1 MTLAQ
6 WQCNCTDHGGSRLSA
21 WAERIVEGNEP
32 DQQAR
37 PSFAEEPLHGLYCR
51 RRWMRVTYRH
61 DGIRDALSR
70 ALQRIPGVQA
80 TLEPRVTT
88 PQGPGDQ
95 RRADIKVHK
104 DGTTWLVDVGV
115 VCPSTR
121 RLLEKGTDLT
131 PGLAAAVYS
140 DIKAAKYSDQSNFV
154 PFIVET
160 GGRIN
165 TAGLEFFDKI
175 SGALGADTAQVRA
188 GRRAALRGVTSALV
202 RQQGYMLAQI
212 VTEILAVVT
221 PQIDL
226 VRRCLG
232 AKKSDNMGSYGVL
245 TGADLKNVYLLSRFA

>member
-1 MTLAQ
+1 M
-6 WQCNCTDHGGSRLSA
+6 
-21 WAERIVEGNEP
+21 
-32 DQQAR
+32 
-37 PSFAEEPLHGLYCR
+37 
-51 RRWMRVTYRH
+51 
-61 DGIRDALSR
+61 
-70 ALQRIPGVQA
+70 
-80 TLEPRVTT
+80 TT

-104 DGTTWLVDVGV
+104 DGTTWLVDCSGRGRGV
-115 VCPSTR
+115 PEHAAPPREGHGLDPSS
-121 RLLEKGTDLT
+121 LT

-212 VTEILAVVT
+212 VTEIHAPDLAVE
-221 PQIDL
+221 
-226 VRRCLG
+226 RRG
-232 AKKSDNMGSYGVL
+232 YRGG
-245 TGADLKNVYLLSRFA
+245 RWWRR